1 MRIDQFCDRFDAE
14 FDELHHTMIERR
26 EQFEKKAFYE
36 TQELE
41 TKLSNPNEYLKIKP
55 KNRLKE
61 LQFQEKLVS
70 LEERVYEALDFRK

>member
-1 MRIDQFCDRFDAE
+1 
-14 FDELHHTMIERR
+14 MIERR
-26 EQFEKKAFYE
+26 EAFEKKAFYE
-36 TQELE
+36 SQELE
-41 TKLSNPNEYLKIKP
+41 NRLGQPSEYLKIKP